1 MFQQRIS
8 KPFNLISLKGSPQC
22 FSMRKLF
29 ELEQI
34 KTIMRKIQ
42 IQILPFAQTL
52 SPSSILKQLMQGSDP
67 LGTRDT
73 LPGPATSLK

>member
-1 MFQQRIS
+1 
-8 KPFNLISLKGSPQC
+8 
-22 FSMRKLF
+22 MRKLF

-42 IQILPFAQTL
+42 IQIPFAQTL

>member
-1 MFQQRIS
+1 
-8 KPFNLISLKGSPQC
+8 
-22 FSMRKLF
+22 MRTLF

-42 IQILPFAQTL
+42 IKILPFAQTL

>member
-1 MFQQRIS
+1 
-8 KPFNLISLKGSPQC
+8 
-22 FSMRKLF
+22 MRKLF

-34 KTIMRKIQ
+34 KTIMRK